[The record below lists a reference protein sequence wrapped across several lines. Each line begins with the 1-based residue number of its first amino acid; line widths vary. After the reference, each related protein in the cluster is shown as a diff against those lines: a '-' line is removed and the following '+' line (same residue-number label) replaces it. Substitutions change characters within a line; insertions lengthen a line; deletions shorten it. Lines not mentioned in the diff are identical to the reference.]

1 MVNPWGGVEAIYTH
15 AISMLYD
22 VPSAHSPM
30 GESEETSEIDPGIVD
45 ARMAA
50 EAVSYTFLQSIFK
63 GLQRSPRII
72 TDPARMNAPNVLTAA
87 DVSCMVIPDGCL
99 GLPILAAQ
107 EQGIPVIGVRENR
120 SLMRNETSALPWAP
134 GQYVVVDNYLEAAG
148 LLCAMKAG
156 ITAESI
162 RRPLALTPVDL
173 YRHVQ
178 ATARRL

>member
-72 TDPARMNAPNVLTAA
+72 TDPAGMNASSVLTAA